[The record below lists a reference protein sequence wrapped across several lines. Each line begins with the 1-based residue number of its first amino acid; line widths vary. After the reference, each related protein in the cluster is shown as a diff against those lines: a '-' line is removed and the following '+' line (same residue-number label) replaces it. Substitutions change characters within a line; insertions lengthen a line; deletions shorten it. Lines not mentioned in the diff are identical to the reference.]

1 MKKLFVLLIILG
13 ILGMVFLL
21 PWSAAEVQA
30 NDSMRTNERKYFTS
44 YIVER
49 DDTLWD
55 IAGRY
60 MTPEYDSIESYIE
73 EVMESNHLHND
84 RIREGQMLILP
95 YYSDGPATD
104 TFLAYRTL

>member
-1 MKKLFVLLIILG
+1 MGYCRKIYDAG
-13 ILGMVFLL
+13 I
-21 PWSAAEVQA
+21 
-30 NDSMRTNERKYFTS
+30 R
-44 YIVER
+44 
-49 DDTLWD
+49 
-55 IAGRY
+55 
-60 MTPEYDSIESYIE
+60 YIE